1 MRLEYPDRD
10 NAHAFTVGDRPCEVR
25 HRQVFPA
32 HMLNLSSGTQIE
44 VQYYQILSRDCNID
58 EFEVHGWDV
67 VPAPIVISLRYDHD
81 KPELAYLR

>member
-1 MRLEYPDRD
+1 
-10 NAHAFTVGDRPCEVR
+10 
-25 HRQVFPA
+25 
-32 HMLNLSSGTQIE
+32 MLNLRSGTQIE